1 MVRHIM
7 VLFLVLNDV
16 FVMENVLMATG
27 TIFFGINNFS
37 QSLLDNDYKKGWWW
51 LKISLDFNISYF
63 MHVCIGCNGLNQLN
77 HMSVSY

>member
-37 QSLLDNDYKKGWWW
+37 QSLLDNDYKKADDD
-51 LKISLDFNISYF
+51 LIFL
-63 MHVCIGCNGLNQLN
+63 
-77 HMSVSY
+77 